1 MKSGFSLI
9 VVLLTLH
16 FSGCGQGDT
25 GRGGSGFIEANDAIV
40 SAETA
45 GRIEVRLFDEGTLV
59 KAGDTLAVIDPSRLQ
74 LDLASTQ
81 ALRNTSAA
89 NLETARL
96 QVERTKETEKYARSE
111 RDRVSRL
118 LVSGSATQ
126 KQMDQL
132 EYELA
137 QAVNAYRTAMA
148 NVNVIETQLQ
158 KIDTDIDRIKR
169 QLKDCYPTSPLSGI
183 VVEKYV
189 EPGEL
194 VSQGKAIAKIA
205 NLDTVWVKV
214 YLSAGN
220 FSAVKQGDRA
230 TISTESGETKYEGQV
245 IWTSAEAEFTPKNV
259 ETAKSR
265 ANLVYAVK
273 VQIVNRD
280 GRLKIGMPVFVS
292 LESK

>member
-1 MKSGFSLI
+1 MKLWFSLI
-9 VVLLTLH
+9 AILLMFP

-25 GRGGSGFIEANDAIV
+25 SHGGSGFIEANDVIV

-45 GRIEVRLFDEGTLV
+45 GRIEARFFDDGSSV
-59 KAGDTLAVIDPSRLQ
+59 KAGDTLAIIDPSRLQ
-74 LDLASTQ
+74 LGLASAQ
-81 ALRNTSAA
+81 AVRHTSTA

-118 LVSGSATQ
+118 LTSGSATQ

-132 EYELA
+132 EYELT
-137 QAVNAYRTAMA
+137 QAVNAYRGAVA
-148 NVNVIETQLQ
+148 NVTVIETQIQ
-158 KIDTDIDRIKR
+158 KIDADLDLLKR
-169 QLKDCYPTSPLSGI
+169 QLDDCYLTSPLTGI
-183 VVEKYV
+183 VVEKYI
-189 EPGEL
+189 EPGEV
-194 VSQGKAIAKIA
+194 VSPGKAIAKIA

-214 YLSAGN
+214 YLPAGA
-220 FSAVKQGDRA
+220 FSTVKQGDQA
-230 TISTESGETKYEGQV
+230 TVSTESGGTKYTGHV
-245 IWTSAEAEFTPKNV
+245 IWTSDEAEFTPKNV

-273 VQIVNRD
+273 VQLANRD
-280 GRLKIGMPVFVS
+280 GLLKIGMPVFVS

>member
-1 MKSGFSLI
+1 MKSWVLLI
-9 VVLLTLH
+9 VVLLTFH

-25 GRGGSGFIEANDAIV
+25 SRGGSGFIEANDVIV

-45 GRIEVRLFDEGTLV
+45 GRIETRFFDDGSLV
-59 KAGDTLAVIDPSRLQ
+59 KAGDTLAIIDPSRLQ
-74 LDLASTQ
+74 LELASAQ
-81 ALRNTSAA
+81 AIRNTSMA

-96 QVERTKETEKYARSE
+96 QVQRTKETEKYARSE
-111 RDRVSRL
+111 RDRISRL
-118 LVSGSATQ
+118 LTSGSATQ

-132 EYELA
+132 EYELT

-148 NVNVIETQLQ
+148 NVVVIETQIQ
-158 KIDTDIDRIKR
+158 KTDADIDRLKR
-169 QLKDCYPTSPLSGI
+169 QLKDCYPTSPLSGV

-189 EPGEL
+189 EPGEV

-214 YLSAGN
+214 YLSAGD
-220 FSAVKQGDRA
+220 FSTVKQGDRA
-230 TISTESGETKYEGQV
+230 TVSTESGETKYEGRV

-273 VQIVNRD
+273 VQIVNRE
-280 GRLKIGMPVFVS
+280 GYLKIGMPVFVS
-292 LESK
+292 LESR